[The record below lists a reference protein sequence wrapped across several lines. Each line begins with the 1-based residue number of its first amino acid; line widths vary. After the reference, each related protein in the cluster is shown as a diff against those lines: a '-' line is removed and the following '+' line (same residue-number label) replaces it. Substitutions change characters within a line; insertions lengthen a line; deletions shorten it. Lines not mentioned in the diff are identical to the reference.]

1 MTLSCHGSATTAA
14 LNSSSRQE
22 RCRKRRLRNSRRAAL
37 CALEVFSLRAPRSS
51 REWARYHEIRRRCL
65 FEKYN
70 GKGTP
75 YYFEYDPDHPDE
87 HDPANHPLVLLDG
100 GRVIGT
106 IRIDLKH
113 DGRAIFRLVAID
125 DPWQGQG
132 FGTTLLALAESYA
145 RDCGADTICLNSVP
159 DAYRFYT
166 RHGFVPERW
175 EGCTRNPTEI
185 PVLKHFADQVMPLN
199 AVPAIQFNAVPAIQ
213 FDAVPAMPA
222 AITAVTQAAS

>member
-1 MTLSCHGSATTAA
+1 MPEAPLTQQQKGRPVRPRSL
-14 LNSSSRQE
+14 Q
-22 RCRKRRLRNSRRAAL
+22 
-37 CALEVFSLRAPRSS
+37 LRAPRSS